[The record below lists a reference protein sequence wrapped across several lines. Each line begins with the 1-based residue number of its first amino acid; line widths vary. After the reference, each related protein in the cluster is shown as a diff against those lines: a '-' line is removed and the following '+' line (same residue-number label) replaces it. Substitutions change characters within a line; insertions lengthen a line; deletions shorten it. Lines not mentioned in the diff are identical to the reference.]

1 MGGYEVKFNIYAE
14 NQAEADAVS
23 AAFKEFID
31 SQARTGVAVTA
42 RKVTEAV
49 SRWGGNPMVRNRVIN
64 YFRNGR

>member
-14 NQAEADAVS
+14 SQEEADAVS

-31 SQARTGVAVTA
+31 SQARSGIAVTA
-42 RKVTEAV
+42 TKVTDAV
-49 SRWGGNPMVRNRVIN
+49 RRWGGNPMVRNRVIN